1 VQDGGEWLKNRK
13 SAKIWTNAPNS
24 TGQVN
29 ASKATHD
36 LKANAV

>member
-13 SAKIWTNAPNS
+13 SASIWKNASNS

-29 ASKATHD
+29 ASKTTHD
-36 LKANAV
+36 LKANAA